1 MGKGILMS
9 NVFLVGTHWG
19 DEGKGKIVD
28 VLSKHASGCVRFQGG
43 HNAGHTLVINNVKTI
58 LHLIPSGIL
67 RDDVKSII
75 GNGVVISL
83 EALEN
88 ELKDLNSKGI
98 KVKNKL
104 FISESCHVI
113 LPTHIALDIA
123 REKSL
128 GKSSIGTTGR
138 GIGPT
143 YEDKV
148 ARRGIRLI
156 DFFNEEKLVKKLETS
171 VAYHNFLLKNYYV
184 AEEIPL
190 DKVIKSLL
198 PIFNRIKELI
208 CDVTPLI
215 LDLNKK
221 SNIIFEGAQGTMLD
235 IDHGTYPY
243 VTSSNT
249 TLSGL
254 ISGTGIGIDK
264 VNYSLG
270 ITKAYTTRVGHGPF
284 PSELKN
290 DLGKK
295 IAKWGGEVGATTGRA
310 RRCGWLDLKILKKSI
325 ELNRINGIAL
335 TKLDVLDNLDTIKI
349 CTDYGEINYD
359 TFKVSDLNYIEMD
372 GWRMSTVGIT
382 EFNQLPENAKKY
394 IKTIEELS
402 GTNVAMVSTGPARDE
417 IIIIEDIFS

>member
-1 MGKGILMS
+1 MS
-9 NVFLVGTHWG
+9 NVLLVGTHWG

-28 VLSKHASGCVRFQGG
+28 VLSENASGCVRFQGG
-43 HNAGHTLVINNVKTI
+43 HNAGHTLVIDGVKTI

-83 EALEN
+83 EALAK
-88 ELKDLNSKGI
+88 ELDDLKSKNI
-98 KVKNKL
+98 KVSDKL
-104 FISESCHVI
+104 FISEFCHVI

-156 DFFNEEKLVKKLETS
+156 DFSNSKNLRKKLEKLLE
-171 VAYHNFLLKNYYV
+171 YHNFILTNYYK
-184 AEEIPL
+184 EKPISL
-190 DKVIKSLL
+190 DDTIKALV
-198 PIFNRIKELI
+198 PIFEKIKKHI
-208 CDVTPLI
+208 CDVIPLI
-215 LDLNKK
+215 LELNQH

-254 ISGTGIGIDK
+254 ISGTGIGVDK

-270 ITKAYTTRVGHGPF
+270 ITKAYSTRVGHGPF
-284 PSELKN
+284 PSELN
-290 DLGKK
+290 NQLGLD
-295 IAKWGGEVGATTGRA
+295 IARWGGEVGATTGRA

-325 ELNRINGIAL
+325 ELNRIDGIAL
-335 TKLDVLDNLDTIKI
+335 TKLDVLDNLEIIKI
-349 CTDYGEINYD
+349 CIDYGSINYE
-359 TFKVSDLNYIEMD
+359 TFQVEDIKYIELP
-372 GWRMSTVGIT
+372 GWQTSTVGIT
-382 EFNQLPENAKKY
+382 NISDLPKNAKKY
-394 IKTIEELS
+394 IKTIEEIS
-402 GTNVAMVSTGPARDE
+402 NRPIVMISTGPSRDQ
-417 IIIIEDIFS
+417 IICLKNLFS